1 MIAIVAVQNDF
12 LTLLDIR
19 TPCSDL
25 SKVKVKLSKDKRTL
39 FDRQSFFQIKV
50 GLKILTMSVKNI
62 GINHCSLNKVFKYLT
77 R

>member
-1 MIAIVAVQNDF
+1 MIAFVAVQNDL

-25 SKVKVKLSKDKRTL
+25 SKVKVKLSKDNRTL

-62 GINHCSLNKVFKYLT
+62 GFRDKSL
-77 R
+77 